1 MRQPRKTGVALA
13 GGVCAAVLTVS
24 LSACVTG
31 PGPAKAA
38 QGATTAA
45 VAATAPGTG
54 SASARP
60 GRGGHVR
67 VRTVARRTGHTVRIP
82 WRALAH
88 ADAIAVAGGRV
99 WVANAGYGASGWL
112 AEIDAATG
120 TLVRIIADG
129 RYRLADPVALAA
141 DGNTLWVADGNG
153 DTVTEINAAT
163 GALIRVI
170 AGPGYQLADPAAIAA
185 GGGHVWVA
193 SAGANSVTEI
203 DAATG
208 ALVRV
213 ISAPRYRLDTTVYPP
228 AIAVA
233 GNRVWVTDGNSDALT
248 EIDAATGALVRVISD
263 RRYQL
268 NGPDAIAVANG
279 RAWVV
284 NVDSSSVTEIDA
296 ATGALIRVVPRLP
309 NVPFG
314 IAAEGD
320 GAWLVTN
327 LGVKAVD
334 GSRPDG
340 SVAELSAGS
349 GRLVRNIGGPPFR
362 SDAPG
367 GEIAAGS
374 GVIWVTD
381 ANFYS
386 YRPWLA
392 EISAATGTVLRVIV
406 G

>member
-1 MRQPRKTGVALA
+1 
-13 GGVCAAVLTVS
+13 
-24 LSACVTG
+24 
-31 PGPAKAA
+31 
-38 QGATTAA
+38 
-45 VAATAPGTG
+45 
-54 SASARP
+54 
-60 GRGGHVR
+60 
-67 VRTVARRTGHTVRIP
+67 VRTVARRTARTVRIP

-88 ADAIAVAGGRV
+88 ADAIAVVGNRV
-99 WVANAGYGASGWL
+99 WVANASYGASGWL

-120 TLVRIIADG
+120 TLVRIVSG
-129 RYRLADPVALAA
+129 QRYGLADPVALAV
-141 DGNTLWVADGNG
+141 DGNTLWVADGTG
-153 DTVTEINAAT
+153 DAVTEVNAAT

-170 AGPGYQLADPAAIAA
+170 AGQGYQLADPGAIAA

-193 SAGANSVTEI
+193 NAGLNAVTEI

-208 ALVRV
+208 AVVRV

-228 AIAVA
+228 AITVA

-248 EIDAATGALVRVISD
+248 EIDATTGALIRVIAD

-268 NGPDAIAVANG
+268 NGPDAIAVTDG

-296 ATGALIRVVPRLP
+296 ATGALIRVIPRLP
-309 NVPFG
+309 NVTFG
-314 IAAEGD
+314 IVAGSG

-340 SVAELSAGS
+340 SVAELSAAS
-349 GRLVRNIGGPPFR
+349 GRLVRNMGGPPFR
-362 SDAPG
+362 SAIPG

-374 GVIWVTD
+374 GGIWVTGV
-381 ANFYS
+381 NFYT
-386 YRPWLA
+386 YRAWLA
-392 EISAATGTVLRVIV
+392 EIDAATGALLRVIV